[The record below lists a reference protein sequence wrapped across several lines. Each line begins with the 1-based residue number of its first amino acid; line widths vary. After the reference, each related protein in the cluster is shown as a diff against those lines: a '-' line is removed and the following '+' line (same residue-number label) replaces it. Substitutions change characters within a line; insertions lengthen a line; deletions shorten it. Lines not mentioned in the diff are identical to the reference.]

1 MKSNEELIEEFLKNG
16 GEVQKLETIEPKSKT
31 NVGSVSKKTQQ
42 LMTLSEGEELF
53 GEKKPERE
61 VKEKEVDYSGIN
73 IDLIPEHLRKFMV
86 KKTKDP

>member
-1 MKSNEELIEEFLKNG
+1 MTDQELIEQFLKNG
-16 GEVQKLETIEPKSKT
+16 GEVQKLETIDPQQKV
-31 NVGSVSKKTQQ
+31 NVGSISKKTQQ

-86 KKTKDP
+86 VKPKDT

>member
-1 MKSNEELIEEFLKNG
+1 MKSNEKLIEEFLKNG

-73 IDLIPEHLRKFMV
+73 IDLIPEHLRKFMIP
-86 KKTKDP
+86 KTKET